1 MFKSKRR
8 QIVTPQSEHLK
19 LVGTLA
25 MLWGNDRFDSPPIGR
40 ESMIMGMGLHD
51 RGYGYLDNAPIGG
64 LRDEEWEVIARRG
77 FNMECSDVVADTIV
91 KYHFR
96 RLASHGTTGI
106 RKQLHADF
114 TKGIDD
120 QLEKHNLS
128 RTLFDRMD
136 RITDLLDTLSFEFCF
151 DVPASGSLS
160 IFPRNGE
167 DQEMTVEYHVEE
179 SEITVD
185 PWTFSV
191 DEHRGYLVAYQL
203 DGYPERLDPVIL
215 PYRLRKQGSE

>member
-25 MLWGNDRFDSPPIGR
+25 MLWGNDQFDAPPIER
-40 ESMIMGMGLHD
+40 HSMIMGMGLHD
-51 RGYGYLDNAPIGG
+51 RGYGYLDNSPIGG

-77 FNMECSDVVADTIV
+77 FNMECSDIAADTIV

-96 RLASHGTTGI
+96 RLASHGESEI
-106 RKQLHADF
+106 RKSLHDDF
-114 TKGIDD
+114 TKGIDE
-120 QLEKHNLS
+120 QLKKYHLS
-128 RTLFDRMD
+128 RPLFDRMD
-136 RITDLLDTLSFEFCF
+136 RITDLLDRLSYELCF
-151 DVPASGSLS
+151 DVPASGRFSL
-160 IFPRNGE
+160 FPRNDE
-167 DQEMTVEYHVEE
+167 DEEVTVEYHIEDG
-179 SEITVD
+179 EINVT

-191 DEHRGYLVAYQL
+191 DEHQGYLIAYHK

-215 PYRLRKQGSE
+215 PYRLKR

>member
-25 MLWGNDRFDSPPIGR
+25 MLWGNDQFDAPPIER
-40 ESMIMGMGLHD
+40 TSMIMGMGLHD

-64 LRDEEWEVIARRG
+64 MADEEWEVIARRG

-96 RLASHGTTGI
+96 RLASHGKTDI
-106 RKQLHADF
+106 RKKLHADF
-114 TKGIDD
+114 TKGIEE
-120 QLEKHNLS
+120 QLKGHNLS
-128 RTLFDRMD
+128 QNLFDRMD
-136 RITDLLDTLSFEFCF
+136 RITDLLDRLSYELCF
-151 DVPASGSLS
+151 DVPASGSISL
-160 IFPRNGE
+160 FPRNDDDKE
-167 DQEMTVEYHVEE
+167 VTVEYHVEN
-179 SEITVD
+179 SEITVS

-191 DEHRGYLVAYQL
+191 DEHQGYLVAYHL

-215 PYRLRKQGSE
+215 PYTLKRN